1 MQDTVGFPAPGIVNM
16 LQSTH
21 KNKTFTTLLAALL
34 GGVGL
39 HRFYLYGLRDRWG
52 WLHAAA
58 LPACGAAMTA
68 APTADWYYWYL
79 PLTLSILAGC
89 LEALVL
95 GLTPDEKW
103 DARYNAGSGRTSS
116 SRWPL
121 ALILVATMMVGAGL
135 LIATIARLFD
145 LLYTG
150 GAYG

>member
-1 MQDTVGFPAPGIVNM
+1 MVDM
-16 LQSTH
+16 LQTKH
-21 KNKTFTTLLAALL
+21 KNKTFATLLASVL
-34 GGVGL
+34 GGIGL
-39 HRFYLYGLRDRWG
+39 HRFYLSGLSDRWG

-58 LPACGAAMTA
+58 LPACGLVMTA
-68 APTADWYYWYL
+68 APQADWYFWYL
-79 PLTLSILAGC
+79 PLTLSMLAGF

-95 GLTPDEKW
+95 GLTPDDQW
-103 DARYNAGSGRTSS
+103 DARHNAGSGRHSA

-121 ALILVATMMVGAGL
+121 AIVLVATLMVGAGM